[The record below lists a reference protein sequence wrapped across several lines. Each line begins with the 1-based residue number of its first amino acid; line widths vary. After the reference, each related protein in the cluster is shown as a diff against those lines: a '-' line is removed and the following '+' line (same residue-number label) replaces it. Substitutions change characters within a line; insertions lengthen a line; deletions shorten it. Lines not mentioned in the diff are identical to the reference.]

1 MTAYVGID
9 LHRRRSLAVCLD
21 EGGKRLWW
29 KRFDN
34 SPQTLVGVVLEAGS
48 DAVVVMEATWGWY
61 WAVDVLADEGVEVHL
76 AHPLGIKGFENRRVK
91 NDLQDA
97 EMLAN
102 LLRLGSLPESWIAP
116 DSTRQLRELVR
127 YRHKLCRLRT
137 GLKSQLHS
145 VLGKEGM
152 IPPLRDIWGPLGAA
166 YLDEISLGEAFEV
179 RLESLRNLIAI
190 HDTEID
196 ELDRRIHRRLRDDA
210 GYRTI
215 QQLNGVGRVH
225 AAAFVAEIGDVTR
238 FPDPRRLCSWAGLTP
253 RLRESD
259 TKTFR
264 GGITKQGSALVR
276 WSAVEAVSRYHGGA
290 PIRDS
295 FHRIADRRGNNIAKV
310 AAARKLLT
318 LVFYGLRDHEI
329 RCLHTNNDDMVE
341 VA

>member
-9 LHRRRSLAVCLD
+9 LHRRRSLAVCIND
-21 EGGKRLWW
+21 EGERLWW
-29 KRFDN
+29 KRFEN
-34 SPQTLVGVVLEAGS
+34 SPLMLVEVVAEAGP
-48 DAVVVMEATWGWY
+48 DPEVVMEATWGWY
-61 WAVDVLADEGVEVHL
+61 WAADVLADEGIIVHL

-116 DSTRQLRELVR
+116 DSVRQLRELVR

-145 VLGKEGM
+145 VLGKEGL
-152 IPPLRDIWGPLGAA
+152 IPQLGDIWGPVGAA
-166 YLDEISLGEAFEV
+166 YLDEITLGDSYRY
-179 RLESLRNLIAI
+179 RLESLRDLIEI
-190 HDTEID
+190 HNREIV
-196 ELDRRIHRRLRDDA
+196 ELDRRIHQQLRDDT
-210 GYRTI
+210 GYRVI
-215 QQLNGVGRVH
+215 QQLNGVGPVH
-225 AAAFVAEIGDVTR
+225 AGVFVAEIGDITR
-238 FPDPRRLCSWAGLTP
+238 FPNPRRLCSWAGLTP

-259 TKTFR
+259 TKTYQ

-295 FHRIADRRGNNIAKV
+295 FHRIAQRRGNNIAKV

-329 RCLHTNNDDMVE
+329 RCLHKHE
-341 VA
+341 QEAA